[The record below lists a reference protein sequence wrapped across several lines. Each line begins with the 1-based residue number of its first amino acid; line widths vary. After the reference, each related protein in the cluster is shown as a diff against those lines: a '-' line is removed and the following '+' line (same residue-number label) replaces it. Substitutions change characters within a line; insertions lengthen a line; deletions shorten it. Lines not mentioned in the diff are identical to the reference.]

1 MQDNDPDGAR
11 LPIKLDTTT
20 NGEFAPMPLKPT
32 DLLANKLAQEQA
44 TYNAKRCGM
53 NRRQFM
59 VSACGAA
66 STLLAFNEANA
77 AAVRFGGRFDI
88 PADAVVDPEL
98 AATKLNGREF
108 IFDVQGHFIGDH
120 ALPTGDRR
128 GADNFVKDVFLDSD
142 TDMMVL
148 SLVPSTPD
156 SEPVTIQEADAVR
169 KIVDT
174 MEGTH
179 RLLLHGRVSP
189 NQAGDIDSMDELAE
203 RWGVSAWK
211 CYTQWGP
218 RGRGFFLSDED
229 TGIPFIEK
237 ARKLG
242 VKVIAIHKG
251 IPFGRNSYQHSL
263 CDDIGVVAKR
273 YPDVSFLIYHSG
285 WEPGKDEGA
294 YANKESGVDSLVNSL
309 IKNQVAPNSN
319 VYAELGSTWRGV
331 MRNPDSAAH
340 TLGKLF
346 KYVGQNNVVWGTDSI
361 WYGSPQDQIQ
371 AFRTFQISEQFQEQ
385 YGYPKMTPELRAK
398 VFGLNAMKPY
408 GISTSEVIQR
418 ASTDA
423 VAKQKIAY
431 QENRNPHFLTFGPKT
446 RREFLH
452 LRRLHGGSPV

>member
-1 MQDNDPDGAR
+1 MQNNDPEGTR

-32 DLLANKLAQEQA
+32 DLLANRLAQEQA
-44 TYNAKRCGM
+44 SYNAKRCGM
-53 NRRQFM
+53 SRRQFM
-59 VSACGAA
+59 ISSCGAA

-108 IFDVQGHFIGDH
+108 IFDVQGHFIGNH

-189 NQAGDIDSMDELAE
+189 NQAGDIDGMDELAE

-218 RGRGFFLSDED
+218 KGKGFFLSDED

-242 VKVIAIHKG
+242 VKVIAIHK
-251 IPFGRNSYQHSL
+251 
-263 CDDIGVVAKR
+263 
-273 YPDVSFLIYHSG
+273 
-285 WEPGKDEGA
+285 
-294 YANKESGVDSLVNSL
+294 
-309 IKNQVAPNSN
+309 
-319 VYAELGSTWRGV
+319 
-331 MRNPDSAAH
+331 
-340 TLGKLF
+340 
-346 KYVGQNNVVWGTDSI
+346 
-361 WYGSPQDQIQ
+361 
-371 AFRTFQISEQFQEQ
+371 
-385 YGYPKMTPELRAK
+385 
-398 VFGLNAMKPY
+398 
-408 GISTSEVIQR
+408 
-418 ASTDA
+418 
-423 VAKQKIAY
+423 
-431 QENRNPHFLTFGPKT
+431 
-446 RREFLH
+446 
-452 LRRLHGGSPV
+452 